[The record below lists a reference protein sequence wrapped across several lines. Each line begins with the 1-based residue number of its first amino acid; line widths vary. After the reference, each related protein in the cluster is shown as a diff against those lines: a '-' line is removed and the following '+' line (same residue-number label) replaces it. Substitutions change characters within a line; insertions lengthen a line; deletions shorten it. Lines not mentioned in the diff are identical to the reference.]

1 MRVVLAQ
8 VIAAIVLLTSSAV
21 SNAEALRQNGASR
34 WIVIAARGSLDEA
47 VTLAQYYAN
56 VLPVRVVRSQNGWFA
71 VVAGPE
77 RAPDLDAMKA
87 RYGLPSDALL
97 SQGERYVETVWAPA
111 KSLGAKELFQIAERA
126 FLSQTVDAR
135 IQLQQLLA
143 AAGYWPAVSNEDFG
157 RRLYDA
163 IAKFQRENGFQ
174 QNGVVSQDQRERLRT
189 LADPALSAWRLT
201 AVAHPT
207 TGKILWAPQG
217 FDLTT
222 STENYGLLMR
232 SSKASVM
239 YAYFPNAEFNS
250 AVTRISTLIPNQVTD
265 YKVVKPDFFVIAAH
279 TDTASSYSRY
289 HVYGT
294 GLLGF
299 TLIWNNQSD
308 AYGDR
313 LSTVMSD
320 LFRATVSLGKNWSP
334 PVASGSYQISSSSAL
349 SYQAATYPQ
358 PSLPAAPVPQ
368 GAAIQA
374 AIDADIAKAERI
386 KKLRAQLATAQTY
399 YETTIALNLPA
410 VLHDAIAKN
419 AVDLAVKGKEGDEDR
434 LRAQAAEYEALKAKI
449 DASQAITAA
458 TTAKNAFVMS
468 GAGGDLLLLYND
480 TGKAPSVVKDIRGD
494 LVFEAGRAR
503 FCQAGD
509 GPIEEP
515 VLRVVNSRLEQWGL
529 TLRPPLNVC
538 NANDLKSYDVVVL
551 PRSAFQK
558 LRSSDIVQIL
568 TAVDASS
575 LQAMLTVTQ
584 EEALTSSAA
593 DAARSTEI
601 ERAVDEGGKTG
612 FGFVMLKTGSPT
624 VCQIVAAE
632 AEAHLAASRPFVRQL
647 EQDLG
652 KVPAFSATTAD
663 AAFVSAKRGQCGA
676 IYGTSPDLK
685 VVSAALR
692 RDGVPFR
699 FLPSWIEQAAIEG
712 AGKTIADARA
722 RELESQARAE
732 ADARRARAD
741 ADRLQAI
748 KDQEASVVRD
758 RRQAELRQEN
768 GPLARALEDRLTSE
782 LKELLEGAQNPRAAG
797 KYPDIARWF
806 GDQMRDQ
813 WELMAAETT
822 LIDYGMSDFKGR
834 SLDTGFARTE
844 IKMRN
849 RLLGEYRTTCF
860 VTGFIHDHEFS
871 MEREPVS
878 APCDTAEDLI
888 TEYKKGE
895 RFTSRWIAP

>member
-8 VIAAIVLLTSSAV
+8 AIAAIMLLAGSSLA
-21 SNAEALRQNGASR
+21 NAEVLRQNGAAR
-34 WIVIAARGSLDEA
+34 WIVIAARADIDEA

-77 RAPDLDAMKA
+77 RSPDLNAMKA
-87 RYGLPSDALL
+87 RYGLPSDTLL

-111 KSLGAKELFQIAERA
+111 KSLSAKELYQIAERA
-126 FLSQTVDAR
+126 FLSQTVDVR

-163 IAKFQRENGFQ
+163 IARFQRENGFQ
-174 QNGVVSQDQRERLRT
+174 QSGIVSQDQRERLRT

-232 SSKASVM
+232 SSKASIM

-250 AVTRISTLIPNQVTD
+250 AVNRISTLLPNQVTD
-265 YKVVKPDFFVIAAH
+265 YKVVKSDFFVIASH

-320 LFRATVSLGKNWSP
+320 LFRANVALGKNWSP
-334 PVASGSYQISSSSAL
+334 PVASGSYQVSSSNTL
-349 SYQAATYPQ
+349 SYQAATYSQ
-358 PSLPAAPVPQ
+358 PSLPPAPVPQ

-386 KKLRAQLATAQTY
+386 KKLRAQLVAARTY
-399 YETTIALNLPA
+399 YETSIALNLP
-410 VLHDAIAKN
+410 VGLRDAIAKN
-419 AVDLAVKGKEGDEDR
+419 AADLAVKGKEEDEER
-434 LRAQAAEYEALKAKI
+434 LRAQAADYEALKAKI

-480 TGKAPSVVKDIRGD
+480 TGKAPSVVKNIRGD
-494 LVFEAGRAR
+494 LVFETGRAR
-503 FCQAGD
+503 FCQAGE

-529 TLRPPLNVC
+529 TLRPPLTVC
-538 NANDLKSYDVVVL
+538 NASDLQSYDVVVL
-551 PRSAFQK
+551 SRAAFQR
-558 LRSSDIVQIL
+558 LPSGDIVKVL
-568 TAVDASS
+568 TAVDGSS
-575 LQAMLTVTQ
+575 LAAMLTVTQ
-584 EEALTSSAA
+584 EESLTASAA

-601 ERAVDEGGKTG
+601 ERAVEEGGKNG

-624 VCQIVAAE
+624 VCQIVAAD
-632 AEAHLAASRPFVRQL
+632 AAAHLAASRPLAREL
-647 EQDLG
+647 EQDL
-652 KVPAFSATTAD
+652 KKAPAFSPTTAD

-676 IYGTSPDLK
+676 IYGSSSDLK

-699 FLPSWIEQAAIEG
+699 FLPSWIEEAFVEDAR
-712 AGKTIADARA
+712 KTIADARA
-722 RELESQARAE
+722 TEVETQARAE
-732 ADARRARAD
+732 ADARRARED
-741 ADRLQAI
+741 ADRLQAV
-748 KDQEASVVRD
+748 KDQEASVVRAK
-758 RRQAELRQEN
+758 REAELREEN
-768 GPLARALEDRLTSE
+768 GPLARALEGKLTTE
-782 LKELLEGAQNPRAAG
+782 LKELLEGADNPRAAG

-806 GDQMRDQ
+806 GGQLRDQ
-813 WELMAAETT
+813 WELMAAVTT
-822 LIDYGMSDFKGR
+822 LIDYGVSDFKGR
-834 SLDTGFARTE
+834 SLDTGFARTD

-860 VTGFIHDHEFS
+860 VTGFIYDQEFS

-878 APCDTAEDLI
+878 APCDAAVDLI
-888 TEYKKGE
+888 AEYKKGE
-895 RFTSRWIAP
+895 RFVSRWIAP